1 MYNRRRGVLAIAVF
15 ASCAF
20 NYYFFAGQVVFV
32 LIYWIVRM
40 VSGSFRIT
48 LRDFLRMAAE
58 VLIGFGASAV
68 ILVPSVLAVLQNPR
82 VERLGRF
89 ALRLRTA
96 LYPYFGKLLFPAGY
110 SRAAKLYAGFQ
121 RKVGFCSRMAAVVF
135 HDGRYR
141 VPAGKKAHKLAEK
154 ANRYA
159 VYYGVYPNPQQ
170 PVPAS

>member
-1 MYNRRRGVLAIAVF
+1 MAPLLMLKFACASLSGYVFLKRYVRNRDLAVIGGLLYAFSGFSIYNIFFNHFHEAIVVFPLLLAAVDEYMYNRRRGVLAIAVF

-68 ILVPSVLAVLQNPR
+68 ILVPSVLAVLQNP
-82 VERLGRF
+82 VSYTHLT
-89 ALRLRTA
+89 LPTI
-96 LYPYFGKLLFPAGY
+96 
-110 SRAAKLYAGFQ
+110 
-121 RKVGFCSRMAAVVF
+121 CSV
-135 HDGRYR
+135 
-141 VPAGKKAHKLAEK
+141 
-154 ANRYA
+154 
-159 VYYGVYPNPQQ
+159 
-170 PVPAS
+170 